1 MWQFLFQKSV
11 VVWLQSY
18 KKSYEKAPDMT
29 EKRSPM
35 AQVLTQ
41 VKSFSIF
48 GFERYSFADLA
59 DSLGGDIEERS
70 DPSLVVV
77 WL

>member
-1 MWQFLFQKSV
+1 
-11 VVWLQSY
+11 
-18 KKSYEKAPDMT
+18 MT